1 MAQVRRGLRA
11 AAEGV
16 CMKRLTDKRT
26 AEALKHNA
34 DGLKAKGFDVPID
47 DLRYIKL
54 AEYENEEE
62 RKERICVNY
71 DPDEWYE

>member
-1 MAQVRRGLRA
+1 MQ
-11 AAEGV
+11 
-16 CMKRLTDKRT
+16 RLTDYKT
-26 AEALKHNA
+26 AQNLKHNCE
-34 DGLKAKGFDVPID
+34 GLQKVGIAPEID

-62 RKERICVNY
+62 RKERTCVNY

>member
-1 MAQVRRGLRA
+1 MH
-11 AAEGV
+11 
-16 CMKRLTDKRT
+16 RLTNRKT
-26 AEALKHNA
+26 AEALRSNIE
-34 DGLKAKGFDVPID
+34 GLRKAGIEPDIS

-62 RKERICVNY
+62 RKEKTLVNY

>member
-1 MAQVRRGLRA
+1 
-11 AAEGV
+11 
-16 CMKRLTDKRT
+16 MKRLTDRRV
-26 AEALKHNA
+26 AEALRDNA
-34 DGLKAKGFDVPID
+34 EGLIAKGVKPAID

-62 RKERICVNY
+62 RKERSCVNY

>member
-1 MAQVRRGLRA
+1 MADVPNLKKLK
-11 AAEGV
+11 EENL
-16 CMKRLTDKRT
+16 MKRLTDKRT

-34 DGLKAKGFDVPID
+34 DGLKAKGFDVPIG

-62 RKERICVNY
+62 RRERTSVKY
-71 DPDEWYE
+71 DPDDYYE

>member
-1 MAQVRRGLRA
+1 MH
-11 AAEGV
+11 
-16 CMKRLTDKRT
+16 RLTNRKT
-26 AEALKHNA
+26 AEALRSNIE
-34 DGLKAKGFDVPID
+34 GLRKAGIEPDIS

-62 RKERICVNY
+62 RKERSCVNY

>member
-1 MAQVRRGLRA
+1 MN
-11 AAEGV
+11 
-16 CMKRLTDKRT
+16 RLTDQKT

-34 DGLKAKGFDVPID
+34 AGLKAKGFDVPID

-54 AEYENEEE
+54 ARYEDDEE
-62 RKERICVNY
+62 RKEKALVNY

>member
-1 MAQVRRGLRA
+1 
-11 AAEGV
+11 
-16 CMKRLTDKRT
+16 MKRLTDKHT

-34 DGLKAKGFDVPID
+34 EGLMAKGFTVPID

-54 AEYENEEE
+54 ADYEDEQKRRE
-62 RKERICVNY
+62 RTQVNY

>member
-1 MAQVRRGLRA
+1 
-11 AAEGV
+11 
-16 CMKRLTDKRT
+16 MKRLTERKV

-34 DGLKAKGFDVPID
+34 DGLMAKGFDVPID

-54 AEYENEEE
+54 AEYENDEE
-62 RKERICVNY
+62 RKERSCVNY